1 MPAGRACEHL
11 WLRGPERG
19 WFQCYQLGTDR
30 GAPAPAGP
38 APLCPAR
45 PQPRAQGDRAPV
57 PGALLS
63 EGNPQPR
70 LFIHRRGPAAAG
82 GGRGGAAGGGHG
94 SRWVRGEGGFSPRDL
109 FLLWASGAWKPFL
122 WCCRWTLCCP
132 YICSWVNVIS
142 LQSLRPE
149 GKHGLSTLK
158 GRMMVFVFH
167 CSHSWQN
174 NVRQNR
180 PAVLSFRKSGIFTS
194 LFFLDIRPFSNGSRL

>member
-1 MPAGRACEHL
+1 MSTFGCGAR
-11 WLRGPERG
+11 
-19 WFQCYQLGTDR
+19 R
-30 GAPAPAGP
+30 GAGFNAISPEQTAGLP
-38 APLCPAR
+38 HLPGPLLCAR
-45 PQPRAQGDRAPV
+45 PGPSPEPRVTEPQC

-142 LQSLRPE
+142 LQSLQPE
-149 GKHGLSTLK
+149 GKYGLSTLK
-158 GRMMVFVFH
+158 GRMMMFVFH

>member
-1 MPAGRACEHL
+1 MSTFGCGARS
-11 WLRGPERG
+11 RG

-94 SRWVRGEGGFSPRDL
+94 SRWVRGEGGFPPVTC
-109 FLLWASGAWKPFL
+109 FCCGLL
-122 WCCRWTLCCP
+122 
-132 YICSWVNVIS
+132 
-142 LQSLRPE
+142 
-149 GKHGLSTLK
+149 
-158 GRMMVFVFH
+158 
-167 CSHSWQN
+167 
-174 NVRQNR
+174 
-180 PAVLSFRKSGIFTS
+180 VLGS
-194 LFFLDIRPFSNGSRL
+194 LFCGAVGGPCVALTFAAG